1 MELTLNFVLYIFENY
16 ERMTLNKKY
25 HYSRNIFTVKI
36 SSRKNTF
43 HEKNFRI
50 IKIFEKRRLN

>member
-36 SSRKNTF
+36 SSR
-43 HEKNFRI
+43 
-50 IKIFEKRRLN
+50 